1 MLLFHPKL
9 DCFQRGGQPD
19 VMVLFLVILN
29 KVREELEFVA
39 DYGTGCR
46 IAGHE
51 LGNAVHRALM
61 FLFVFDD
68 LNHGRHLPLE
78 LLPAVFGMRPHPN
91 NSNDFEL
98 VRDVHKQS
106 VFISSNV
113 KNYMVSRPEIRR
125 AVSVLYIQRFRPY
138 RR

>member
-1 MLLFHPKL
+1 
-9 DCFQRGGQPD
+9 
-19 VMVLFLVILN
+19 
-29 KVREELEFVA
+29 
-39 DYGTGCR
+39 
-46 IAGHE
+46 
-51 LGNAVHRALM
+51 M

-68 LNHGRHLPLE
+68 LNHSRHLLLE
-78 LLPAVFGMRPHPN
+78 LLPAVFGMRPHPD

-125 AVSVLYIQRFRPY
+125 AVPVLYIQRFRPY
-138 RR
+138 RD